1 MLTVIL
7 VPFFL
12 VLHDYLKS
20 PIDRLY
26 FRKPLRPLV
35 GMRNTMIDIINW
47 GSKCSVND
55 YPGLWLVKAHFDKI
69 RGEFKEVSKTAETH
83 LFHELDPWFEV
94 NQNYYYYKVEDF
106 PVLNSLIKQIPCVCH
121 DTGVFAVMDAPMSIA
136 PHRAETNLWLRYHLT
151 VEGGG
156 DCTLYTGREA
166 HEHTE
171 GEDFLF
177 DHAKIHSV
185 AKKGTQ
191 KRVVLILDIK
201 RF

>member
-1 MLTVIL
+1 
-7 VPFFL
+7 
-12 VLHDYLKS
+12 
-20 PIDRLY
+20 
-26 FRKPLRPLV
+26 
-35 GMRNTMIDIINW
+35 
-47 GSKCSVND
+47 
-55 YPGLWLVKAHFDKI
+55 
-69 RGEFKEVSKTAETH
+69 
-83 LFHELDPWFEV
+83 
-94 NQNYYYYKVEDF
+94 
-106 PVLNSLIKQIPCVCH
+106 VCH
-121 DTGVFAVMDAPMSIA
+121 DTAVFAVMDAPMSIA

-156 DCTLYTGREA
+156 DCTLYTGRGA
-166 HEHTE
+166 HEHME